1 MTLEEATPSGSTG
14 LVPAIDEVSVD
25 ALPCTKVTVPP
36 LTVTGVAIESV
47 LVSALVDVIVQVETP
62 AALVAEQAL

>member
-1 MTLEEATPSGSTG
+1 MILDDATPSGSTG
-14 LVPAIDEVSVD
+14 LVPAIVEVRVD

-47 LVSALVDVIVQVETP
+47 LASALVEVIVQVDTP
-62 AALVAEQAL
+62 EALVAEQTL